1 MAKYN
6 HNESLGKNAMRGVD
20 ITEPELPT
28 EITSST
34 HNFPL
39 PDEFWDAI
47 YEYLQDKYGRDAGKY
62 VGGYGVEVIVS
73 NITWEDMEKGE

>member
-62 VGGYGVEVIVS
+62 VSGHSVEVIVS
-73 NITWEDMEKGE
+73 NITWEDLEKGE